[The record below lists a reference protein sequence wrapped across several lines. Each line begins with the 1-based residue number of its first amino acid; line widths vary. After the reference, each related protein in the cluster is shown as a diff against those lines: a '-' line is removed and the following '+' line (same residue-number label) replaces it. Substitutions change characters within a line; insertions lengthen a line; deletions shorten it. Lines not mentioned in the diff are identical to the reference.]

1 MSFLCMEREKKMGFL
16 REKIAREFGIPCFDP
31 ANGQY
36 VTVPTHCSV
45 PIKMSTALL
54 RQAMTDSQFRI
65 QDCGFDDG
73 DKDNGGRGTKRPCTN
88 EATALN
94 RLPIGGVLVLKDK
107 VPAQFMRTAD
117 AAKLARIPRH
127 FLTFSSDVALSSAV
141 DMDASMKQLIKQC
154 HESGLACIAHA
165 DGQQIRVNSV
175 VVSKSKDTPRL
186 LHFEWSYQD
195 DMIAKEILSFVGQK

>member
-1 MSFLCMEREKKMGFL
+1 MGFL

-36 VTVPTHCSV
+36 VTVSSQCSV

-54 RQAMTDSQFRI
+54 REAMNEAQLRI

-73 DKDNGGRGTKRPCTN
+73 DKSSGGRGTKRPCTN
-88 EATALN
+88 ETAALN
-94 RLPIGGVLVLKDK
+94 RLPIGGVLVLKDE

-127 FLTFSSDVALSSAV
+127 FVTFSSDVVLSNAV
-141 DMDASMKQLIKQC
+141 DTNTSMKQLTNQC
-154 HESGLACIAHA
+154 HELGLACVAHS
-165 DGQQIRVNSV
+165 DGESISVNSV
-175 VVSKSKDTPRL
+175 VVSKSKDAPHL

-195 DMIAKEILSFVGQK
+195 DKTAKEMLSFIGQN